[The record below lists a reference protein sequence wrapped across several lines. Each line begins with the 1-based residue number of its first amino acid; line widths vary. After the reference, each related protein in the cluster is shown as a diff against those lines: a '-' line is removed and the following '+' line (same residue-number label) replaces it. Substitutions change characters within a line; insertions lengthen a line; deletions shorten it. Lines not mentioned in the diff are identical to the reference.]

1 MMKRLVLLVLAL
13 SVMLVACGG
22 TDTTERLTAESD
34 LSGGGATATTS
45 GQTATTAAA
54 AAQDDSGQVGI
65 PAVDNRKV
73 IFDGSIV
80 LEVASTRGAFD
91 QILLLVESSG
101 GFLASSQVGEAAEG
115 EQPSIFFTVRV
126 PADRLTATLAEIR
139 NASARVVSE
148 SLNSQDVTDQFVDI
162 EAQLR
167 NLYALEEELLVLL
180 AELRDNANAD
190 PAKLLQVFEQV
201 RYTRGEIEQ
210 LEGRKQMLSN
220 LVSLATIN
228 LTLQPSPAVIPIVP
242 EDPIWDPATVAKDAL
257 RNLVEALQ
265 ATGTVVIG
273 FLLYTLP
280 VLLLVVGPFAVVA
293 WWLYRRTRRTT
304 SPIGPKLGE
313 S

>member
-13 SVMLVACGG
+13 SVMLAACGG
-22 TDTTERLTAESD
+22 TDMAATTVLGSELN
-34 LSGGGATATTS
+34 GGGEESA
-45 GQTATTAAA
+45 TATTAATETTIPA
-54 AAQDDSGQVGI
+54 TDDGTVGV
-65 PAVDNRKV
+65 PAVDKRKV

-148 SLNSQDVTDQFVDI
+148 SLSSQDVTDQFVDI

-167 NLYALEEELLVLL
+167 NLYVLEEELLVLL

-210 LEGRKQMLSN
+210 LEGRKQMLTN

-242 EDPIWDPATVAKDAL
+242 EDPIWDPATVAKEAL

-280 VLLLVVGPFAVVA
+280 VLLLVVGPFVLVA

-304 SPIGPKLGE
+304 SLIGPKLGE